1 MSKRFAVL
9 YIVLIFLSLLA
20 LVAGSVS
27 AAPSQIK
34 NEGNWSRV
42 CSVPGA
48 LNVFVL
54 SKNVVQFDCKGT
66 SGYDWSEVCA
76 HKKAAVGYTSD
87 NGSGISVTCGI

>member
-1 MSKRFAVL
+1 MKRISPL
-9 YIVLIFLSLLA
+9 YIVLILLSLLA
-20 LVAGSVS
+20 IVGGSVS

-34 NEGNWSRV
+34 SEGNWNRV
-42 CSVPGA
+42 CSVPGD

-76 HKKAAVGYTSD
+76 HKKAALGYTSE